1 MLVRSYGVTPDGAT
15 VDLYALGSEN
25 GLRVQVITYGGT
37 IVGIDVPDRNGVRD
51 NVVLALPSL
60 AEYLEQDAY
69 LGALIGRFANRIS
82 GASFVLD
89 GSEYHVSKN
98 DGDNCL
104 HGGRI
109 GLNKAVWRVGDT
121 ADAPESRLTLRHFS
135 PDGDQGF
142 PGAVVLEVTYVVSGG
157 NTLRI
162 GYHAETDRPTVVNFT
177 NHAYFNL
184 GGRASVDILEHE
196 VMIAS
201 FRTGRPET
209 SQTRPSTSGSRTR
222 SATASASGM
231 SSSWLRL
238 GMITISFSGRP
249 EAASHGL
256 PLARVNRAADAFS
269 KCTPPNQDFSSIAA
283 IILTGR
289 CAARE
294 MRSTAATRVL
304 PLKRS
309 ISRIRRTSRPFQAL
323 CCVRASALR
332 VRRNTAS
339 ASIEERAPGKKATS
353 ELAHSPGRLTPQW
366 QDGPPN
372 ASPRRK
378 WSAMD

>member
-1 MLVRSYGVTPDGAT
+1 MLVRSYGVTPNGAT
-15 VDLYALGSEN
+15 VDLYTLGSET

-121 ADAPESRLTLRHFS
+121 ADAQESRLTLRHFS

-196 VMIAS
+196 VMIAAAR
-201 FRTGRPET
+201 FTPVDDQLIPTG
-209 SQTRPSTSGSRTR
+209 QTRDVADTPFDFREPHTIGDRIGERDEQLVAALGYDHNFILGPSRSGEPRLAARARESRSGRILEVHTNQPGLQFYSGNHLDGTLRGPRDEVYSRHTGFALETQHFPDSPNQPAFPSTVLRPGERF
-222 SATASASGM
+222 ASTTEY
-231 SSSWLRL
+231 R
-238 GMITISFSGRP
+238 FS
-249 EAASHGL
+249 
-256 PLARVNRAADAFS
+256 VD
-269 KCTPPNQDFSSIAA
+269 
-283 IILTGR
+283 
-289 CAARE
+289 
-294 MRSTAATRVL
+294 
-304 PLKRS
+304 
-309 ISRIRRTSRPFQAL
+309 
-323 CCVRASALR
+323 
-332 VRRNTAS
+332 
-339 ASIEERAPGKKATS
+339 
-353 ELAHSPGRLTPQW
+353 
-366 QDGPPN
+366 
-372 ASPRRK
+372 
-378 WSAMD
+378 

>member
-1 MLVRSYGVTPDGAT
+1 MLNLQRTVQSGNAAMLVRSYGVTPDGAT
-15 VDLYALGSEN
+15 VDLYTLGSET

-37 IVGIDVPDRNGVRD
+37 IVGIEVPDRKGVRD

-109 GLNKAVWRVGDT
+109 GFNKAVWRVVDT
-121 ADAPESRLTLRHFS
+121 ADAPEPRLTLRHFS

-142 PGAVVLEVTYVVSGG
+142 PGAVVLEVTYVVFGG

-162 GYHAETDRPTVVNFT
+162 GYRAETDRPTVVNFT

-196 VMIAS
+196 VMIAAER
-201 FRTGRPET
+201 FTPVDDHLIPTG
-209 SQTRPSTSGSRTR
+209 QTRDVADTPFDFREPHPIGARIGERDEQLVAALGYDHNFILGPSGSGEPRLAARAREPRNGRILEVHTTQPGLQFYSGNHLDGTLRGPRGEVYSRHTGFAFETQHFPDSPNQPAFPSTVLCPGERF
-222 SATASASGM
+222 ASTTEY
-231 SSSWLRL
+231 R
-238 GMITISFSGRP
+238 FS
-249 EAASHGL
+249 
-256 PLARVNRAADAFS
+256 VD
-269 KCTPPNQDFSSIAA
+269 
-283 IILTGR
+283 
-289 CAARE
+289 
-294 MRSTAATRVL
+294 
-304 PLKRS
+304 
-309 ISRIRRTSRPFQAL
+309 
-323 CCVRASALR
+323 
-332 VRRNTAS
+332 
-339 ASIEERAPGKKATS
+339 
-353 ELAHSPGRLTPQW
+353 
-366 QDGPPN
+366 
-372 ASPRRK
+372 
-378 WSAMD
+378 